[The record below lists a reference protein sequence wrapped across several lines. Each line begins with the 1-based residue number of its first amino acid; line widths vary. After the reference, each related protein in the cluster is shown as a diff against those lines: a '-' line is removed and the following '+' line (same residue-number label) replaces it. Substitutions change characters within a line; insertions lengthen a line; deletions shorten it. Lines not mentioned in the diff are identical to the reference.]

1 MPAKSE
7 AQRRWA
13 FAVKGAAWA
22 KAHHFDTKG
31 PLPPRVIHQA
41 IKARRKKRVRKK

>member
-13 FAVKGAAWA
+13 FGVKGAAWA
-22 KAHHFDTKG
+22 KKHHMDNEG
-31 PLPPRVIHQA
+31 ALPKRARVL
-41 IKARRKKRVRKK
+41 RRKRK